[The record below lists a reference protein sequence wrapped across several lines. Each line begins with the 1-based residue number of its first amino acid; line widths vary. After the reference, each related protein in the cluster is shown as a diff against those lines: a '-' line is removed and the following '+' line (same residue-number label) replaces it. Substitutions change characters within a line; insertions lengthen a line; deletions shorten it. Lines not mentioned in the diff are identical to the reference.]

1 MRNEKEQRVRDY
13 NDSIKRTKSQT
24 MTKIVQ
30 SIEQI
35 SLFVEINESKKNLCV
50 FVLWEKTMRELRISA
65 ILFCTLQNYTFLRFA
80 ENINNGVCE
89 ML

>member
-50 FVLWEKTMRELRISA
+50 FVALGENNEGTENQCNIILHFTKLHIS
-65 ILFCTLQNYTFLRFA
+65 
-80 ENINNGVCE
+80 EVCRKYK
-89 ML
+89 

>member
-1 MRNEKEQRVRDY
+1 
-13 NDSIKRTKSQT
+13 

-50 FVLWEKTMRELRISA
+50 FVAL
-65 ILFCTLQNYTFLRFA
+65 
-80 ENINNGVCE
+80 G
-89 ML
+89 